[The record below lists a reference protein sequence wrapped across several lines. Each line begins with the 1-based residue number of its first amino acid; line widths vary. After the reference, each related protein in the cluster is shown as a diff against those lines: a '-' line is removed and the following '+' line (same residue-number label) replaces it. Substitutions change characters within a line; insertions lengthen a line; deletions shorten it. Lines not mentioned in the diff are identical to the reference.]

1 MDFVRKLSPETKFLR
16 FMNTMRELPPAMVAR
31 LTQIDYDREMAFVAI
46 IEENDVEVEIGV
58 ARYAVNPDGETC
70 EFAIVVAEDWQHR
83 GLARRLMGVL
93 IETARA
99 RGLHAMTGIF
109 LSNNERM
116 LKFVASLGFVLSND
130 PEDNTIKHGVLNLQ
144 G

>member
-1 MDFVRKLSPETKFLR
+1 M
-16 FMNTMRELPPAMVAR
+16 
-31 LTQIDYDREMAFVAI
+31 
-46 IEENDVEVEIGV
+46 EIGV

-93 IETARA
+93 IETARN

-109 LSNNERM
+109 LSNNDRM
-116 LKFVASLGFVLSND
+116 LKFVQSLGFVLTND
-130 PEDNTIKHGVLNLQ
+130 PEDNTIKHGALMLQ